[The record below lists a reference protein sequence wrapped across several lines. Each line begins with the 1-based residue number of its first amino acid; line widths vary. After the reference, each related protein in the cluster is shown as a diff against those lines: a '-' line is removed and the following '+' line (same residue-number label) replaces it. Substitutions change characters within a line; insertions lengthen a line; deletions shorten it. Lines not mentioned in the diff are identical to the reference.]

1 MFRSLLVDNPL
12 RFLFN
17 PILGALGGVAG
28 FCLFELLMD
37 RLGDR
42 LGRWD
47 LVVYF
52 TVLGLGVGFASN
64 LLSAIQDGAGFGR
77 VLSSGLISGLIGG
90 VGGLLA
96 SLGFHFLARALGFSA
111 DDLVPRLLCYLLLGT
126 LVGLASRLAALNR
139 VTALAALG
147 GFLGGGIAVGLQ
159 ILMEGRGGAAATYT
173 QLFVSIALGLMIGAT
188 TYSLP
193 AFIAGGTLAV
203 LTGQF
208 KGQKKEIEETD
219 VLVGNNKRQL
229 QWVLPKWEGV
239 QDPHAKIEV
248 KKDGRGYKH
257 HVRNMSAKT
266 VIVVREGKKSSLKQ
280 KAAMELSDGDVLIFA
295 TGKSFV
301 KVRYHQKS
309 TKG

>member
-1 MFRSLLVDNPL
+1 VDNAL

-17 PILGALGGVAG
+17 PILGALGAIAG
-28 FCLFELLMD
+28 FCLFDVLLD
-37 RLGDR
+37 HFAAE

-52 TVLGLGVGFASN
+52 TMLGLGVGFAAN
-64 LLSAIQDGAGFGR
+64 LLASIQDGAGFGR
-77 VLSSGLISGLIGG
+77 VLGSGLLSGL
-90 VGGLLA
+90 VGGLGGLVA
-96 SLGFHFLARALGFSA
+96 SLGFQFLAEAMGFSA
-111 DDLVPRLLCYLLLGT
+111 SDLVPRLLCYLLLGT
-126 LVGLASRLAALNR
+126 LVGLASRLTAFDR

-159 ILMEGRGGAAATYT
+159 VLLEDSGGAIASYT
-173 QLFVSIALGLMIGAT
+173 QLFVSITLGLMIGAT

-193 AFIAGGTLAV
+193 AFISGGTLAV

-208 KGQKKEIEETD
+208 KGQKKEIED
-219 VLVGNNKRQL
+219 ADIVVGNNKRQL

-248 KKDGRGYKH
+248 KKDGRGYRH
-257 HVRNMSAKT
+257 VVRNMCPKT
-266 VIVVREGKKSSLKQ
+266 VVVVRDGKKHSIKTKST
-280 KAAMELSDGDVLIFA
+280 MELTDGDVLVFA

-309 TKG
+309 VKG